1 MKSAAI
7 VFLLAIPAGA
17 ETLHYSVNWQSG
29 LSIGEVA
36 LSSQTV
42 APNSA
47 RDGGWSFDLTVD
59 AAVPGFAIRDE
70 YKSTADQK
78 FCSDTLERTVAHGS
92 HKSGETDTFHQQDHK
107 LTRESPGNKSESRI
121 GDCAHDAL
129 AFLQFI
135 RKELVEG
142 RLAPDQSVYLGGAY
156 NVKLVYTGT
165 ESLKQGSERMD
176 ADRVHAVIQGPRAD
190 LGVDIFFAKDVG
202 RTPVLARLPMAL
214 GTFTVELIP

>member
-1 MKSAAI
+1 
-7 VFLLAIPAGA
+7 
-17 ETLHYSVNWQSG
+17 VNWQSG

-36 LSSQTV
+36 LTSQKV

-47 RDGGWSFDLTVD
+47 RDGGWSFNLTVD

-70 YKSTADQK
+70 YKSAADRN
-78 FCSDTLERTVAHGS
+78 FCSDTFERALVHGS
-92 HKSGETDTFHQQDHK
+92 RKSGETDTFHQQEHK

-121 GDCAHDAL
+121 GECAHDAL

-135 RKELVEG
+135 RTELVEG
-142 RLAPDQSVYLGGAY
+142 RLAPDQPVYMGGAY

-165 ESLKQGSERMD
+165 ESLKQGSQHMD
-176 ADRVHAVIQGPRAD
+176 ADRVHAVIQGPKAD
-190 LGVDIFFAKDVG
+190 LGVDIFFAKDAG
-202 RTPVLARLPMAL
+202 RTPVLVRLPMTL